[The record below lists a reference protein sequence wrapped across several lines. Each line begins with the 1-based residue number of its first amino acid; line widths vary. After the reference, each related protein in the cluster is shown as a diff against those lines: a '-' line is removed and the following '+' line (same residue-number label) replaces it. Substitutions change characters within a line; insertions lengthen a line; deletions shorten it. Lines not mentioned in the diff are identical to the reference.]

1 MTPGPQAPFQRERE
15 VGPAYPL
22 ARDAWRERTVPGPL
36 RWVKE
41 QEAPGCNGTAAT
53 PQDPNSGPVCGTSE
67 VGAQAGSRS
76 RSINPGQ
83 PGSCR
88 HGGVD
93 TGVKSPVANGE
104 LIEGS
109 VYTSLSPMGSGTH
122 AYNLNAT

>member
-1 MTPGPQAPFQRERE
+1 MLW
-15 VGPAYPL
+15 YSL
-22 ARDAWRERTVPGPL
+22 H
-36 RWVKE
+36 
-41 QEAPGCNGTAAT
+41 
-53 PQDPNSGPVCGTSE
+53 PQDPNSGLVCGKSE

-104 LIEGS
+104 LVEGS
-109 VYTSLSPMGSGTH
+109 VYTSLSPLGSATH
-122 AYNLNAT
+122 AHNLNAT